1 MFRASEGRWGSR
13 EVEITDVAL
22 LAGDDTPTHVFQCG
36 EAMTIALRLR
46 AREPVTDFAFGVG
59 IFNAEGICCYGTN
72 TEVEEYVPQ
81 LLSGEG
87 EVRFRIDALDLVG
100 GTYKVDVAVHRR
112 DGLPYDYHRLLHTF
126 RIKSRTKDVG
136 IFRPPHRWEFSP
148 GVKLAPRL

>member
-1 MFRASEGRWGSR
+1 MNLNQIFAKDVQRPIEG
-13 EVEITDVAL
+13 VIKADDVAHL
-22 LAGDDTPTHVFQCG
+22 G
-36 EAMTIALRLR
+36 
-46 AREPVTDFAFGVG
+46 
-59 IFNAEGICCYGTN
+59 

-126 RIKSRTKDVG
+126 RMKSRIKDVG

-148 GVKLAPRL
+148 GVKLSPRL

>member
-1 MFRASEGRWGSR
+1 
-13 EVEITDVAL
+13 
-22 LAGDDTPTHVFQCG
+22 VFHCG
-36 EAMTIALRLR
+36 ETMTIRLLVQAR
-46 AREPVTDFAFGVG
+46 APITDFAFGVG

-87 EVRFRIDALDLVG
+87 EVRFRIESLDLVG

-112 DGLPYDYHRLLHTF
+112 DGLPYDYHRLLYTF
-126 RIKSRTKDVG
+126 RVKSRAKDVG

-148 GVKLAPRL
+148 NVKLAPRL

>member
-1 MFRASEGRWGSR
+1 
-13 EVEITDVAL
+13 V
-22 LAGDDTPTHVFQCG
+22 
-36 EAMTIALRLR
+36 TIALRLR
-46 AREPVTDFAFGVG
+46 TREPVTDFAFGIG

-81 LLSGEG
+81 MLTGEG
-87 EVRFRIDALDLVG
+87 EVRLRIDALDLVG

-136 IFRPPHRWEFSP
+136 IFRPPHRWEFSA